1 MSIELLTPDWLNST
15 YQSSGFFGE
24 TFVEAPAMFKDHGTY
39 YAVGRTL
46 ADGRMLGAA
55 SLYQS
60 SQVPMV
66 ATALWT
72 LLLLLR
78 RRKRDW

>member
-39 YAVGRTL
+39 YAVGRILTKR
-46 ADGRMLGAA
+46 AGAGLY
-55 SLYQS
+55 SLH
-60 SQVPMV
+60 P
-66 ATALWT
+66 
-72 LLLLLR
+72 
-78 RRKRDW
+78 